1 MLYCCDKCQHTA
13 DTMQINLASG
23 ICPACG
29 ERYKGEF
36 AGYTVR
42 DFHIIGEL
50 ARGANGAVYVA
61 QQPLL
66 RRDVALKLILQ
77 EHLDDQEHL
86 EQFFAEARAV
96 ARVTHPNIVQALAAG
111 VDENGICYFAMELV
125 EGETL
130 EKKLDEKKVVALG
143 EIGLDYHY
151 DFSDRE
157 TQMRFFRAQME
168 LAAKKNIPVIIHDRE
183 AHGDTMDMI
192 REYKNRVIGIL
203 HSCSA
208 SAEQVK
214 EYVKMGWYISFS
226 GVITFKNAAKTLD
239 SVLATPKDRI
249 LVETDCPYL
258 APVPMRGKTNH
269 SGYMH
274 YTAAKAA
281 ELLQMD
287 YEAFCLQE
295 VQNAKTLLGIK

>member
-1 MLYCCDKCQHTA
+1 MTKLFDTHAHYTDERLRGNTA
-13 DTMQINLASG
+13 LLDSLFATDISHILTVATDLTDTD
-23 ICPACG
+23 AC
-29 ERYKGEF
+29 
-36 AGYTVR
+36 
-42 DFHIIGEL
+42 I
-50 ARGANGAVYVA
+50 
-61 QQPLL
+61 
-66 RRDVALKLILQ
+66 
-77 EHLDDQEHL
+77 
-86 EQFFAEARAV
+86 
-96 ARVTHPNIVQALAAG
+96 ALAAKY
-111 VDENGICYFAMELV
+111 DGIYASAGIHPHECAAAGDLDCAM
-125 EGETL
+125 TAL
-130 EKKLDEKKVVALG
+130 EKKLEAPKVVALG

-157 TQMRFFRAQME
+157 TQMRFVRAQME
-168 LAAKKNIPVIIHDRE
+168 LAARKNIPVIIHDRE
-183 AHGDTMDMI
+183 AHGDTMDVI

-203 HSCSA
+203 HSCSC

-239 SVLATPKDRI
+239 AVLATPKDRI

-281 ELLQMD
+281 TLLQMD
-287 YEAFCLQE
+287 YEEFCERE
-295 VQNAKTLLGIK
+295 VQNAKTLLNI